1 MKKYDLVI
9 IGSGPAGL
17 SAAIYAARAALEF
30 IVIESLPMS
39 GGQIINTSDVDNYPG
54 LPMISGW
61 DLAQKMREHAQ
72 GLGAEFV
79 NTKVTEIKKSE
90 DGYLLKCSD
99 GTEYNATAVIAAM
112 GAAPRMLNIPGE
124 KEYRGRGVSYCATCD
139 GNFFKNKVTAVI
151 GGGDTAMEDVLY
163 LSGLCTKVYLIHRRD
178 TFRAAKSLV
187 EKVKSKENIEIITNT
202 VPKEIK
208 GAMTVEKIVLE
219 KEEKE
224 TEIDVNGVF
233 IAAGVMPSSDILK
246 ELVSMDDNGYVI
258 AGENCATNSEGIF
271 VAGDLRKK
279 NLRQILTAAADGAN
293 AVNSAVEY
301 IQKN

>member
-79 NTKVTEIKKSE
+79 NTKVTEIEKTEK
-90 DGYLLKCSD
+90 GYLLKCSD
-99 GTEYNATAVIAAM
+99 GTEYNTTAVIAAM

-151 GGGDTAMEDVLY
+151 GGGDTAMEDALY

-178 TFRAAKSLV
+178 AFRAAKSLV
-187 EKVKSKENIEIITNT
+187 EKVKSKENIEILTNT

-219 KEEKE
+219 KEGKE
-224 TEIDVNGVF
+224 TELDVNGVF

>member
-30 IVIESLPMS
+30 TVIESLPMS

-61 DLAQKMREHAQ
+61 ELAQKMREHAQ

-79 NTKVTEIKKSE
+79 NTKVTDIKKSE
-90 DGYLLKCSD
+90 DGYRLKCSD
-99 GTEYNATAVIAAM
+99 GTEYNAAAVIAAM
-112 GAAPRMLNIPGE
+112 GAAPRLLNIPGE

-139 GNFFKNKVTAVI
+139 GNFFKNKITAVI
-151 GGGDTAMEDVLY
+151 GGGDTAMEDALY
-163 LSGLCTKVYLIHRRD
+163 LSGLCTKVYLVHRRD
-178 TFRAAKSLV
+178 TFRAARSLV
-187 EKVKSKENIEIITNT
+187 EKVKSRENIEILTDT

-219 KEEKE
+219 SEGKE
-224 TEIDVNGVF
+224 TELDVNGVF

-246 ELVSMDDNGYVI
+246 DLVSMDDNGYVI
-258 AGENCATNSEGIF
+258 AGENCATNSQGLF

-293 AVNSAVEY
+293 AVTSAVEY